1 MTTSGW
7 LKRIEQGSNMNKKA
21 NITNPHDKF
30 FRETWSDRETAVDF
44 IKNYLPGRILR
55 HIDTDRFE
63 ICKDSFIEDELRDYF
78 SDLLYKVSI
87 DGEKGYLYF
96 LFEHKSFGDK
106 LASLQN
112 LEYKIKIWRLDLKQ
126 RKKHDPISLPVVIPI
141 LLYHGKEKWT
151 YGNSFGRLF
160 KQYPSDLSV
169 FVPNFEF
176 VLVDLSEYEDE
187 YIKGAVATR
196 VTLMLFKHIFDPD
209 IIEKLPKIISLLNE
223 LTESKS
229 GIEYFVKFL
238 RYLFSSLEG
247 VSTVDE
253 LKSIFDKSLKR
264 DKGGLIM
271 TLEQQLINKGMQQ
284 GMQQGVHAMIE
295 TIEFGLTHKFGEIG
309 LGLVEKIRQ
318 IQDLK
323 KLKVIMET
331 ILQMDDVS
339 EVEKQ
344 VYHC

>member
-1 MTTSGW
+1 MDQ
-7 LKRIEQGSNMNKKA
+7 IV
-21 NITNPHDKF
+21 NPNDRL

-55 HIDTDRFE
+55 HIDTARFE
-63 ICKDSFIEDELRDYF
+63 ICKDSFIEEELRDYF
-78 SDLLYKVSI
+78 SDLLYRVDI
-87 DGEKGYLYF
+87 YGEKGYLYF

-106 LASLQN
+106 LASLQI
-112 LEYKIKIWRLDLKQ
+112 LEYKIKIWRLELKQ
-126 RKKHDPISLPVVIPI
+126 RKKRDPISLPVVIPI

-151 YGNSFGRLF
+151 YGSSFGHFF
-160 KQYPSDLSV
+160 KQHPSDLSV

-223 LTESKS
+223 LSESKS

-247 VSTVDE
+247 ISTVGE

-271 TLEQQLINKGMQQ
+271 TLEQQLINKGIQQGMEQGMQQ

-309 LGLVEKIRQ
+309 LGMVEKIRQ
-318 IQDLK
+318 IQDLN

-344 VYHC
+344 VYH